1 MNEATKDLG
10 GGQRMVIES
19 GVLPWPAVAVHG
31 GAGTFKVLREGGAQ
45 ARAALEAAL
54 EVALRSGWAVLSA
67 GGAALEAAVEAVAA
81 MEDSGLFNA
90 GRGSVPTT
98 AGAVETDAGVMDG
111 ATGRAGGVCALSWP
125 ANPVRAALA
134 VARLTGDPVPILLA
148 GAGGDELA
156 KAEGL
161 AGMLVDARGAE
172 ASAAGTGASAAGTG
186 GGTGG
191 GEVAGGRI
199 SGSGTVGAVAID
211 AAGHLAAATS
221 TGGLAGQRPGRVG
234 DSAIPGA
241 GTWADD
247 TTAAVSATGTG
258 EAILLAGLA
267 HLVDRSL
274 REGAGLDAAVEAA
287 LDAVLQRGGTG
298 GAIALSP
305 RSEVAFAFSTPA
317 MARGWR
323 SGDRLSVK
331 I

>member
-1 MNEATKDLG
+1 MNEAKEDLG
-10 GGQRMVIES
+10 GGRRVVVES
-19 GVLPWPAVAVHG
+19 SVLAWPAVAVHG
-31 GAGTFKVLREGGAQ
+31 GAGTFTVLRDGGPE
-45 ARAALEAAL
+45 ARAALEATL
-54 EVALRSGWAVLSA
+54 EAALRSGWAVLSA
-67 GGAALEAAVEAVAA
+67 GGAALEAAVEAVAT

-90 GRGSVPTT
+90 GKGSVPTT

-111 ATGRAGGVCALSWP
+111 ATGRAGGVCALTWP

-134 VARLTGDPVPILLA
+134 VARLTGDPVPVLLA

-156 KAEGL
+156 KAQGL
-161 AGMLVDARGAE
+161 APMSGGTARRPTNSAKSKGA
-172 ASAAGTGASAAGTG
+172 ALRAGSAQGQAAGGSGGPGT
-186 GGTGG
+186 
-191 GEVAGGRI
+191 
-199 SGSGTVGAVAID
+199 GTVGAVALD

-247 TTAAVSATGTG
+247 RTVALSATGTG
-258 EAILLAGLA
+258 EAILLSGFA

-274 REGAGLDAAVEAA
+274 REGTRLEGAVVAA

-298 GAIALSP
+298 GVIALSP
-305 RSEVAFAFSTPA
+305 RGELAFAFATPT

-323 SGDRLSVK
+323 AADRLWVR

>member
-1 MNEATKDLG
+1 MNEAIKDMG
-10 GGQRMVIES
+10 GGRRLVMES
-19 GVLPWPAVAVHG
+19 GVLPGPAVAVHG
-31 GAGTFKVLREGGAQ
+31 GAGTFKVLREDGAQ
-45 ARAALEAAL
+45 AKAALEAAL
-54 EVALRSGWAVLSA
+54 EVALGSGWAVLSA

-98 AGAVETDAGVMDG
+98 AGTVETDAGVMDG
-111 ATGRAGGVCALSWP
+111 ATGRAGGVCALTWP

-134 VARLTGDPVPILLA
+134 VARLTANPVPILVA

-156 KAEGL
+156 KAQGL
-161 AGMLVDARGAE
+161 APMPAHTGGAE
-172 ASAAGTGASAAGTG
+172 ASTASTRGTGA
-186 GGTGG
+186 
-191 GEVAGGRI
+191 AGGRI
-199 SGSGTVGAVAID
+199 AGSGTVGAVAID
-211 AAGHLAAATS
+211 TGGHLAAATS

-234 DSAIPGA
+234 DSAIAGA

-258 EAILLAGLA
+258 EAIVLAGFA
-267 HLVDRSL
+267 HLVDGSL
-274 REGAGLDAAVEAA
+274 RDGAGLDVAVAAA
-287 LDAVLQRGGTG
+287 LGAVLQRGGTG
-298 GAIALSP
+298 GAIALSA

-323 SGDRLSVK
+323 AGDRFSVK

>member
-1 MNEATKDLG
+1 MNEAIKDLG
-10 GGQRMVIES
+10 GGGRLVMES
-19 GVLPWPAVAVHG
+19 GVLPGPVVAVHG
-31 GAGTFKVLREGGAQ
+31 GAGTFRVLREGGAQ
-45 ARAALEAAL
+45 AKAALEAGL
-54 EVALRSGWAVLSA
+54 EVALGSGWAVLSA

-98 AGAVETDAGVMDG
+98 AGTVETDAAVMDG
-111 ATGRAGGVCALSWP
+111 ATGRAGGVCALTWP

-134 VARLTGDPVPILLA
+134 VTRLSGDPVPLLLA
-148 GAGGDELA
+148 GAGGDQLA
-156 KAEGL
+156 KAQGL
-161 AGMLVDARGAE
+161 APMPARTGGAE
-172 ASAAGTGASAAGTG
+172 ASTASTRGTG
-186 GGTGG
+186 
-191 GEVAGGRI
+191 AGGRI
-199 SGSGTVGAVAID
+199 AGSGTVGAVAID

-247 TTAAVSATGTG
+247 ATAAISATGTG
-258 EAILLAGLA
+258 EAIVLAGLA

-274 REGAGLDAAVEAA
+274 RDGASLDVAVARA
-287 LDAVLQRGGTG
+287 LGAVLQRGGTG
-298 GAIALSP
+298 GAIALSA

-323 SGDRLSVK
+323 AGDRFSIK